1 MFIQGG
7 FIFMKRYFS
16 CLLVLFLLILTSE
29 GLMAQKANPPSD
41 FKYDLNKEG
50 TGVIIQGYKGEA
62 TDVII
67 PSSIEDFPVV
77 GVDRLAFCRS
87 NIVSVVIPDSV
98 TDIYYFAFCKCEY
111 LQKVTLPKKL
121 RYIDYNCFAHC
132 SSLKEIALPEGL
144 KEIKSSSFC
153 KSGLESITI
162 PDSVLLIDDATFS
175 GCKNLKTVTIGNGV
189 QAIGGNAFSD
199 CSALTTVTIGNG
211 IKGILEDA
219 FKGCSSLT
227 SVNIGVEKIDLDE
240 CYYIDDHCYY
250 SGYAESVFSGCSSLS
265 LKERKKIRDTGYEG
279 SF

>member
-1 MFIQGG
+1 M
-7 FIFMKRYFS
+7 
-16 CLLVLFLLILTSE
+16 
-29 GLMAQKANPPSD
+29 
-41 FKYDLNKEG
+41 
-50 TGVIIQGYKGEA
+50 IIQEYKGEA

-77 GVDRLAFCRS
+77 RVGGLAFCRS

-144 KEIKSSSFC
+144 KEIKSSSFR

-175 GCKNLKTVTIGNGV
+175 GCKNLKTVTIGNG
-189 QAIGGNAFSD
+189 
-199 CSALTTVTIGNG
+199 

-219 FKGCSSLT
+219 FKECSSLT
-227 SVNIGVEKIDLDE
+227 SFNIGVEKIDLDE